1 MPEYYDYEDAILAR
15 QEAIEIWEE
24 NGPLEDDLDDFL
36 REIYSDTGYD
46 DQDLEGMLEEW
57 EADDAEDNH

>member
-15 QEAIEIWEE
+15 QEADEIWEE

-36 REIYSDTGYD
+36 REIYEDTGYD

-57 EADDAEDNH
+57 EADDAQDNN

>member
-15 QEAIEIWEE
+15 QEVNEIWEE

-36 REIYSDTGYD
+36 REIYQDTGYD

-57 EADDAEDNH
+57 EEEENG

>member
-15 QEAIEIWEE
+15 QEADEIWEE

-36 REIYSDTGYD
+36 REIYA
-46 DQDLEGMLEEW
+46 DLDIDEDELEEMREDW
-57 EADDAEDNH
+57 EDDNES

>member
-15 QEAIEIWEE
+15 QEAAEIWEE

-36 REIYSDTGYD
+36 REIYSDIGD
-46 DQDLEGMLEEW
+46 DPDLEGMMEEW
-57 EADDAEDNH
+57 EADDAENNTY

>member
-15 QEAIEIWEE
+15 QESQEIWEE

-36 REIYSDTGYD
+36 REIYADTGYD

-57 EADDAEDNH
+57 NDNES

>member
-15 QEAIEIWEE
+15 QEADEIWEE

-36 REIYSDTGYD
+36 REIYA
-46 DQDLEGMLEEW
+46 DLGIDEDELEEMREDW
-57 EADDAEDNH
+57 EDDNES

>member
-15 QEAIEIWEE
+15 QEALEIWEDQD
-24 NGPLEDDLDDFL
+24 PLEDDLDDFL
-36 REIYSDTGYD
+36 REIYADTGYD

-57 EADDAEDNH
+57 EEDNAENDN